1 MALGYPALMP
11 SAPTSSVLARLRAST
26 RLAAFVLLV
35 FALKIG
41 TVAACANHDY
51 GQIDFGE
58 AGHPVASASIDDTPA
73 EKGPLSTH
81 SGSCT
86 HCQCHHSVA
95 ILSQP
100 FNALAV
106 LAPALAIAGGPPVLF
121 ADRRRDLRPPIA

>member
-1 MALGYPALMP
+1 MP
-11 SAPTSSVLARLRAST
+11 SAPASSVLARLRAST

-35 FALKIG
+35 FVLKIG

-51 GQIDFGE
+51 GQIDVGE
-58 AGHPVASASIDDTPA
+58 AGHPVVSASIDDTPA
-73 EKGPLSTH
+73 DKGPLSAH

-106 LAPALAIAGGPPVLF
+106 LSPALAVAEGPAVRF
-121 ADRRRDLRPPIA
+121 AERRLDLRPPIA

>member
-1 MALGYPALMP
+1 MP
-11 SAPTSSVLARLRAST
+11 SAPASSILARLRAST

-51 GQIDFGE
+51 GQIDAGKT
-58 AGHPVASASIDDTPA
+58 GHPVVSASIDEAPS

-95 ILSQP
+95 ILPQP
-100 FNALAV
+100 FNAQAV
-106 LAPALAIAGGPPVLF
+106 LAPALAMAEGPAARF
-121 ADRRRDLRPPIA
+121 AERRLDLRPPIA